1 LKELQVSGRV
11 TIMQSLRTIRARRF
25 KPLLQEQ
32 EEFYSRRRTPDEIR
46 RWQLEQLNQQWQTIR
61 CRVPF
66 FSRLA
71 REKSLPAQFSST
83 EEFRHL
89 MPVIERRTIQ
99 RHRDEFS
106 DPSKPPDYL
115 RTTGGSTA
123 EPIQLPAW
131 NSELAYTKQ
140 DLWYARSWFG
150 VTPADK
156 LFLIWG
162 HSHLLGNGVVG
173 QLNRLKRE
181 AKDALLGYCRFS
193 AYDLSERAMRQAGD
207 AMLAF
212 RPGYVVAYSVALD
225 RFARVNAARK
235 DAFRQLGLK
244 VALATA
250 ECFPRPDSKA
260 FIADILGCPVA
271 MEYGAVET
279 GLIAHQ
285 HPSGNFKVFWG
296 RYFLDGSESET
307 LPGCHEVFLTSL
319 YPRCTPLVRYRIGDL
334 ISSDPNDCSFDQD
347 FGRVVG
353 RCNDWLALPDGG
365 RVHSEAFTHAVKEC
379 PFVLS
384 FQVVQRDNGE
394 IQFRYVP
401 AARVKANEPEIRRRL
416 ATIHPA
422 LRDVSFEE
430 VPFIPQTMAGKT
442 RSIVR
447 EEGHAG

>member
-1 LKELQVSGRV
+1 
-11 TIMQSLRTIRARRF
+11 MQLVRTIRASRF

-32 EEFYSRRRTPDEIR
+32 EKFYSQRRTPDEIR
-46 RWQLEQLNQQWQTIR
+46 MWQLGQFNRQWHTIR
-61 CRVPF
+61 REVPF

-71 REKSLPAQFSST
+71 REKSLPAQFSSW

-89 MPVIERRTIQ
+89 MPVIDRKTIQ
-99 RHRDEFS
+99 SRRDEFS
-106 DPSKPPDYL
+106 DPTKAPDFL

-131 NSELAYTKQ
+131 NSELDYTNK

-162 HSHLLGNGVVG
+162 HSHVLGSGFVG

-181 AKDALLGYCRFS
+181 SKDALLGYCRFS
-193 AYDLSERAMRQAGD
+193 AYDLSETAMKNAGD

-212 RPGYVVAYSVALD
+212 RPAYVVAYSVALD
-225 RFARVNAARK
+225 RFARVNAHRK
-235 DAFRQLGLK
+235 ETFHQLGLK
-244 VALATA
+244 VAIATA
-250 ECFPRPDSKA
+250 ESFPRSDSA
-260 FIADILGCPVA
+260 PFISDMLGSPVA

-279 GLIAHQ
+279 GLLAHQ
-285 HPSGNFKVFWG
+285 HPDGTFKVFW
-296 RYFLDGSESET
+296 RHYFLDGCESES
-307 LPGCHEVFLTSL
+307 LPGCYELFLTSL

-334 ISSDPNDCSFDQD
+334 ISSDPNDLVFDQG

-379 PFVLS
+379 PFLLG

-401 AARVKANEPEIRRRL
+401 ESRSEANELEVRRRL

-422 LRDVSFEE
+422 LRDVVLKQ
-430 VPFIPQTMAGKT
+430 VPSIPQTIAGKT
-442 RSIVR
+442 RTVVR
-447 EEGHAG
+447 EEAHAG